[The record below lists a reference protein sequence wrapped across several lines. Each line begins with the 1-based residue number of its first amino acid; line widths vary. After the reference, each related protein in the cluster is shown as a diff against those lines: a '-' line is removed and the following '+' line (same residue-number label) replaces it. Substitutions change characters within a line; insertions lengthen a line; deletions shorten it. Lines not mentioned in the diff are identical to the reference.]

1 MKMRKT
7 LFSALMVLTIT
18 ATTVTSCSSDDDTSL
33 PSNACFADAFTL
45 TETKVEDY
53 PASHMVAITFDAK
66 NTSSSEYNI
75 QNGAKPIYVR
85 VIVTTTDGATY
96 ETNQIVTITQLSA
109 GGTSS
114 TQVLAEYGSGK
125 TFKSYAITS
134 KVCE

>member
-7 LFSALMVLTIT
+7 LLPVLMALTIT
-18 ATTVTSCSSDDDTSL
+18 ATSVTSCSSDDDTNL

-45 TETKVEDY
+45 TETDVEDY
-53 PASHMVAITFDAK
+53 AASHAIAITFDAK

-85 VIVTTTDGATY
+85 VVVTTTDGATY
-96 ETNQIVTITQLSA
+96 ETNQLLTVTQLSA

-114 TQVLAEYGSGK
+114 TKVLAEYGSGK
-125 TFKSYAITS
+125 TYNSYAVTS